1 MPFSTGKGQCFK
13 LPTEKLKNF
22 WISELTQGFWRTD
35 LLSQSK
41 DSETCKQHLTTRLNQ
56 WRAHS
61 LTTYSFLHFK
71 HIDSTALLTWES
83 GLFDIK
89 LFLWFRIP
97 AFISPWTSLR
107 GGQFPPYWLHQRCS
121 DITSPTALLHYETTT
136 VTDGNVQNTMLRRGH
151 NNPFIHCCMSSI
163 LPSSFWAFSFLL
175 QSVNIFKL
183 RLATHKNAKKL

>member
-1 MPFSTGKGQCFK
+1 MPFSTGKRQCFK

-41 DSETCKQHLTTRLNQ
+41 DSETCKQHLTTRLKR

-71 HIDSTALLTWES
+71 HIDSTLLTWES
-83 GLFDIK
+83 GLFDV
-89 LFLWFRIP
+89 FLWFRNP

-107 GGQFPPYWLHQRCS
+107 DGQFSTLLTSSTLFGYNKPHRLRTLGNNNGDQR
-121 DITSPTALLHYETTT
+121 
-136 VTDGNVQNTMLRRGH
+136 
-151 NNPFIHCCMSSI
+151 
-163 LPSSFWAFSFLL
+163 
-175 QSVNIFKL
+175 K
-183 RLATHKNAKKL
+183 RLEYDTKKRPW

>member
-71 HIDSTALLTWES
+71 HTDSTLLTWES
-83 GLFDIK
+83 GLFDI
-89 LFLWFRIP
+89 FLWFRIP

-107 GGQFPPYWLHQRCS
+107 DGQFPPYWLHQRCS
-121 DITSPTALLHYETTT
+121 DITSPTAIQHYETTT
-136 VTDGNVQNTMLRRGH
+136 VTDGNV
-151 NNPFIHCCMSSI
+151 
-163 LPSSFWAFSFLL
+163 
-175 QSVNIFKL
+175 
-183 RLATHKNAKKL
+183 

>member
-22 WISELTQGFWRTD
+22 WISELTRGFWRTD

-71 HIDSTALLTWES
+71 HIDSTLLTWES
-83 GLFDIK
+83 GLFDV
-89 LFLWFRIP
+89 FLRFRIR

-107 GGQFPPYWLHQRCS
+107 DGQFSTLLTSSTLFGYNKPHYLGTLRNNNGDQRKR
-121 DITSPTALLHYETTT
+121 LKY
-136 VTDGNVQNTMLRRGH
+136 NT
-151 NNPFIHCCMSSI
+151 
-163 LPSSFWAFSFLL
+163 
-175 QSVNIFKL
+175 
-183 RLATHKNAKKL
+183 KKRPN